1 MFKILVSCATS
12 KELQVVKSQI
22 KKLSLPLKVD
32 FLQTWMWNYSTIFS
46 LTQKLSLNNYDFVL
60 NIWVCGARW
69 NAKPGLYQI
78 SNIFDFEA
86 FKELI
91 VPDFVEISYPAT
103 CISANKP
110 LKTSDLKKFFD
121 KLPVDFLLMDMESFG
136 FESVMQKFNLPRL
149 ILKVPVD
156 FTDEQLEKFS
166 FEKALNLLA
175 SIEYEKIFTKVSDF
189 LNKLPSNE
197 ENFYGLPFTVSE
209 KEIFNFL
216 SKKYKFVYGDF
227 DKFIKEFLVA
237 NESLNKKQQAKL
249 LIKILKEKLWKFDK
263 K

>member
-1 MFKILVSCATS
+1 M
-12 KELQVVKSQI
+12 
-22 KKLSLPLKVD
+22 
-32 FLQTWMWNYSTIFS
+32 
-46 LTQKLSLNNYDFVL
+46 
-60 NIWVCGARW
+60 
-69 NAKPGLYQI
+69 
-78 SNIFDFEA
+78 
-86 FKELI
+86 
-91 VPDFVEISYPAT
+91 PDFVEISYPAT

-136 FESVMQKFNLPRL
+136 FEFVMQKFNLPRL

-237 NESLNKKQQAKL
+237 NESLNKKQQAKKHL
-249 LIKILKEKLWKFDK
+249 HRRLSTHRIRTRTQVKRIQRKRNKRRPKTLSKISKPT
-263 K
+263 